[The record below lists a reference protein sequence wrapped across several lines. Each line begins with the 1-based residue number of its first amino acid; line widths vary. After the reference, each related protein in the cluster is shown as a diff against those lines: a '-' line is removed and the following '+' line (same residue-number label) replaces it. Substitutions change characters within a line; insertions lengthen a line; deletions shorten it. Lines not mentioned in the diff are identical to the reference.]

1 MAYRLAE
8 IGKQFSLSMEGD
20 DGTLEIDGLCGLSDN
35 FEGHLSFVGDRSLL
49 DAAAKSSIPA
59 FVTLTGCPV
68 AGKANL
74 FHDYPDY
81 AIAKIATLFLKDVA
95 IPQRV
100 DNSASIASGATI
112 ADSAVI
118 GANVVVGTDVKIGE
132 RTHIMAGTVLLDR
145 VEVGEDCK
153 IYPNCVLREG
163 SVLRDRI
170 ILQPGVVIGGDGF
183 GYIKYEQDRVKIP
196 QLGNVILDSD
206 VEVGANSTIDRARFS
221 STRIGRGTKID
232 NNVVVAHNVN
242 VGERCILVAQSG
254 IAGST
259 RLGNDVV
266 LAGQVG
272 MVGHIS
278 VTDNVTLLGQSMAT
292 KDIRNPG
299 VWAGSPARP
308 AKLWKRAIARL
319 YAGIPKS

>member
-1 MAYRLAE
+1 M
-8 IGKQFSLSMEGD
+8 
-20 DGTLEIDGLCGLSDN
+20 
-35 FEGHLSFVGDRSLL
+35 
-49 DAAAKSSIPA
+49 
-59 FVTLTGCPV
+59 
-68 AGKANL
+68 
-74 FHDYPDY
+74 
-81 AIAKIATLFLKDVA
+81 
-95 IPQRV
+95 
-100 DNSASIASGATI
+100 
-112 ADSAVI
+112 
-118 GANVVVGTDVKIGE
+118 
-132 RTHIMAGTVLLDR
+132 
-145 VEVGEDCK
+145 
-153 IYPNCVLREG
+153 
-163 SVLRDRI
+163 LRDRI

-183 GYIKYEQDRVKIP
+183 GYIKYEQERVKIP

-292 KDIRNPG
+292 KDIL
-299 VWAGSPARP
+299 S
-308 AKLWKRAIARL
+308 LIH
-319 YAGIPKS
+319 I